1 MAEDKKQVIQLVSSL
16 DDTGF
21 KKAKKEIGEITK
33 EQQKQDAQTKKNSVS
48 MAGMAAAVSGVAA
61 AAYTAKKAF
70 DFFAQSV
77 DAFAEDQRAG
87 LQLESALRSTGKSA
101 IFTAEELK
109 LMAAEFQKFSTVGD
123 DTIMQAQAIALR
135 FEKLGRDDMPRLI
148 KAAVEMNAALGTD
161 VTTAVQKLGRAIE
174 YPIQGMTAFT
184 REGVF
189 FDREQQNLIRTLGRF
204 RQGYGSAR
212 HSFE

>member
-1 MAEDKKQVIQLVSSL
+1 MADDKKQVIQLVSSL

-33 EQQKQDAQTKKNSVS
+33 EQVKQEAQTNKNTLS
-48 MAGMAAAVSGVAA
+48 MGALAVGTAAVAA

-87 LQLESALRSTGKSA
+87 LQLEGALRSTGKAA

-109 LMAAEFQKFSTVGD
+109 AMAAEFQKFSTVGD
-123 DTIMQAQAIALR
+123 ETIMQAQAIALQ
-135 FEKLGRDDMPRLI
+135 FEKLGREEMPRLI
-148 KAAVEMNAALGTD
+148 KTAID
-161 VTTAVQKLGRAIE
+161 VSARM
-174 YPIQGMTAFT
+174 GMDLPDGDA
-184 REGVF
+184 
-189 FDREQQNLIRTLGRF
+189 F
-204 RQGYGSAR
+204 RQSD
-212 HSFE
+212 